1 MPVLHRLEFRRLT
14 RPDDR
19 QAIDRTLQGSGGN
32 SDRSSVAQRRWLLVL
47 CAAVQLLTAPLGAQA
62 TDALRAHKLPAERPA
77 AMKVDGLLT
86 EPEWQAAPVIADF
99 KQREPLEG
107 VPATEA
113 TEIRILYDANTMYVG
128 VLARD
133 REPDAIIARILARD
147 RLMEPEFDGKPRF
160 GGDDGIAILLDPF
173 HDHRNAFVFAT
184 NPNGAEFDALITD
197 EGRGFNVDWRGVWYV
212 AAKRVREGWSA
223 EFAIPFRT
231 LRYPANPATWGF
243 NAYRVIRRKNEE
255 VLWTSWSRN
264 NEGFARV
271 SRAGHLEGREGLRE
285 PGRNADIR
293 PYVLAGHD
301 RTRPDGVL
309 TNQGLGDVGVEL
321 KSEVRPGLVLDLTYN
336 TDFAQVEVD
345 DQQVNLTRFNLFF
358 PEKRDFFLENSG
370 IFDFGARG
378 SFEPPPFQLFFSRNI
393 GINPAFGEVPMLGG
407 GRLSGRVGNQTVGL
421 LTAVNGAKYG
431 EPATLFN
438 VGRVKRDL
446 GSANYIGGMVVD
458 RRSDSTWNT
467 ATGADFSWWPKGA
480 LNLQGFVASTA
491 TEGSGGDGIAYR
503 LGTDYQA
510 NLFGFSASHLAVGE
524 EANPAAGFVTR
535 TNIRRSQ
542 SNTRL
547 TWRPSTFLNLRRVNL
562 LLWTDHVADMD
573 WRRLDYSTTLG
584 FRPLWN
590 TEDGVGFFYTKG
602 RNRIVAPFSLTGQ
615 VVVNAGDYL
624 HETRSLFVNTGRARP
639 LVADLM
645 VDLEKSYGGTIDRA
659 TLTITT
665 NPGKHLALRS
675 GYSFS
680 KADMPNGA
688 FEVHLVSLRAGW
700 TFNTRV
706 ALNSL
711 IQYNSL
717 AKSVSA
723 NVRLNII
730 HRPGSDIFV
739 VLNEER
745 GSDVSTWDPR
755 NRAMRLKVTYLARL

>member
-1 MPVLHRLEFRRLT
+1 LAWRHR
-14 RPDDR
+14 
-19 QAIDRTLQGSGGN
+19 II
-32 SDRSSVAQRRWLLVL
+32 RSIVTAVALF
-47 CAAVQLLTAPLGAQA
+47 AAATVHAQA
-62 TDALRAHKLPAERPA
+62 SDTLRALKLPTDRPA
-77 AMKVDGLLT
+77 AMKIDGLLT
-86 EPEWQAAPVIADF
+86 EPEWQAAPVIGDF

-128 VLARD
+128 VFARD
-133 REPDAIIARILARD
+133 RDPDGIVSRILARD
-147 RLMEPEFDGKPRF
+147 KVMEPEFDGKPRF

-197 EGRGFNVDWRGVWYV
+197 EGRSFNIDWRGVWYV

-271 SRAGHLEGREGLRE
+271 SRAGHLEGLEGLRE
-285 PGRNADIR
+285 PGLNADIR

-301 RTRPDGVL
+301 RTRPEGVV
-309 TNQGLGDVGVEL
+309 TNKGLGDVGVEL

-378 SFEPPPFQLFFSRNI
+378 TFEPPPFQLFFSRNI

-407 GRLSGRVGNQTVGL
+407 GRLSGRVGNQTVGFL
-421 LTAVNGAKYG
+421 SAVNGAKYG

-438 VGRVKRDL
+438 VGRVKRDF
-446 GSANYIGGMVVD
+446 GSANYIGAMVVD

-480 LNLQGFVASTA
+480 FNLQGFIASTA
-491 TEGSGGDGIAYR
+491 TEGAGGDDIAWR
-503 LGTDYQA
+503 LGTDYQT
-510 NLFGFSASHLAVGE
+510 NLVGFSASHLVVGD
-524 EANPAAGFVTR
+524 EANPAAGFLTR
-535 TNIRRSQ
+535 TNIRRTQTNS
-542 SNTRL
+542 RA
-547 TWRPSTFLNLRRVNL
+547 TWRPTSFLNLRRVNT
-562 LLWTDHVADMD
+562 LLWTDHTADMD
-573 WRRLDYSTTLG
+573 WQRLDYTVTVG
-584 FRPLWN
+584 VRPIWN
-590 TEDGVGFFYTKG
+590 TEDGIGLFYTRG
-602 RNRIVAPFSLTGQ
+602 RNRIAAPFTLTGR
-615 VVVNAGDYL
+615 VPVPAGDYL
-624 HETRSLFVNTGRARP
+624 YASSSIFLSSGRARP
-639 LVADLM
+639 VTGDVNIDLQNTF
-645 VDLEKSYGGTIDRA
+645 GGTIHNVRGGISA
-659 TLTITT
+659 T
-665 NPGKHLALRS
+665 PGKHLALRT
-675 GYSFS
+675 GYSYS
-680 KADMPNGA
+680 QADLPNGA
-688 FEVHLVSLRAGW
+688 FEVHLLSLRAAY
-700 TFNTRV
+700 TFTTRV

-711 IQYNSL
+711 VQYNSL
-717 AKSVSA
+717 ANNVSA
-723 NVRLNII
+723 NLRLNII

-745 GSDVSTWDPR
+745 GSETSTWDPR
-755 NRAMRLKVTYLARL
+755 NRAMRLKVTYLARF